1 MIFLGFFS
9 FWRAERISAN
19 EVGINAEME
28 LKLRPQRGLQKRWP
42 GKWLLV
48 FCGAK

>member
-1 MIFLGFFS
+1 MFLLRFFS

-19 EVGINAEME
+19 EVGISAEME
-28 LKLRPQRGLQKRWP
+28 LKLRPQRGFQKRWS

-48 FCGAK
+48 FCGVK